1 MDHRYH
7 VRRSEGNDDS
17 EKNRNT
23 MPIHSQ
29 ARAMRRS
36 FNTVQHAGIAW
47 NHSGQSANKTER
59 YPTIAREWGFLML
72 LYNHRANV
80 ITGVN

>member
-17 EKNRNT
+17 GKNQDI
-23 MPIHSQ
+23 MPIHNQ
-29 ARAMRRS
+29 ARATRRS
-36 FNTVQHAGIAW
+36 FKTVQHAGIAW

-59 YPTIAREWGFLML
+59 YPAIAREWGFLML

-80 ITGVN
+80 IIRVN